1 MAWYYLNTQGK
12 HTGPVTETELPA
24 LYRNGHVDAKT
35 LFWAEGCAEWQALES
50 IPELQSAVTAAGT
63 STSGANE
70 MDELEKWKAE
80 MESAGAYDDDPKPE
94 GDTTNKGVKRGVIA
108 AAAEPLERPSTPEEK
123 SFVDD
128 DGTMYIWDKEKRV
141 FVAQAENVATYD
153 EADMVF
159 QEEEEVMPILTKKG
173 VIIDP
178 KSTKKQPDKDKLE
191 AAIER
196 EKEKQQK
203 VKEAKE
209 KKAATW
215 FELKNNTSVYV
226 TGLPLDVTIEEIC
239 EVFGKC
245 GIIKDDVNGNP
256 RVKIYRDKATGQPKG
271 DGLVTF
277 LRTPSVDL
285 AINLLDDAPFR
296 PEMSQRMSVSSAEF
310 EMKGDQYI
318 SKKENGRAKKQ
329 KVMKQ
334 EKDLGW
340 GGFDDS
346 VKREKCT
353 VVLKHMFTIDEVLNA
368 GLGFVS
374 ELEADIAEE
383 CCKIGPCVKLKTY
396 SMHPEGVVTVQFK
409 TPEHANKCMEMMHG
423 RWFGGNQVLASIWD
437 GKTNYHQ
444 QQVKESE
451 EEQAARLERY
461 AAELER

>member
-1 MAWYYLNTQGK
+1 
-12 HTGPVTETELPA
+12 
-24 LYRNGHVDAKT
+24 
-35 LFWAEGCAEWQALES
+35 
-50 IPELQSAVTAAGT
+50 
-63 STSGANE
+63 
-70 MDELEKWKAE
+70 
-80 MESAGAYDDDPKPE
+80 
-94 GDTTNKGVKRGVIA
+94 
-108 AAAEPLERPSTPEEK
+108 
-123 SFVDD
+123 
-128 DGTMYIWDKEKRV
+128 
-141 FVAQAENVATYD
+141 
-153 EADMVF
+153 
-159 QEEEEVMPILTKKG
+159 MPILTKKG

-178 KSTKKQPDKDKLE
+178 KSKKQQPDKDKLE

-203 VKEAKE
+203 AKKHKE
-209 KKAATW
+209 KKDATW

-226 TGLPLDVTIEEIC
+226 TGLPHDVTTEEIC

-245 GIIKDDVNGNP
+245 GIVKDDVNGNP

-296 PEMSQRMSVSSAEF
+296 PENPSQRMTVSSAEF

-318 SKKENGRAKKQ
+318 SKTENGRAKKQ
-329 KVMKQ
+329 KVIKQ

-353 VVLKHMFTIDEVLNA
+353 AVLKHMFTIQEVLNA

-383 CCKIGPCVKLKTY
+383 CCKVGPLVKLKTY

-409 TPEHANKCMEMMHG
+409 TPEAATKTVEMMHE
-423 RWFGGNQVLASIWD
+423 RWFGGNQVHASIWD

-461 AAELER
+461 AAELEQ